1 MEGVVEFD
9 RVGYREAS
17 QSGKCWETLLQDAVD
32 LWPPVEATRVV
43 PAVQHLSLEVDDI
56 VVALDHVSGL
66 KFRVATFVDD
76 AHGEGVMASDAA
88 MLGHVAK
95 ACDVR
100 GADVGCECMS
110 MMVCM
115 AR

>member
-1 MEGVVEFD
+1 MVSH
-9 RVGYREAS
+9 A
-17 QSGKCWETLLQDAVD
+17 LQYPIHNRRPEHTHTHTV
-32 LWPPVEATRVV
+32 
-43 PAVQHLSLEVDDI
+43 
-56 VVALDHVSGL
+56 
-66 KFRVATFVDD
+66 KFVATFVDD

-88 MLGHVAK
+88 MVGHVAK